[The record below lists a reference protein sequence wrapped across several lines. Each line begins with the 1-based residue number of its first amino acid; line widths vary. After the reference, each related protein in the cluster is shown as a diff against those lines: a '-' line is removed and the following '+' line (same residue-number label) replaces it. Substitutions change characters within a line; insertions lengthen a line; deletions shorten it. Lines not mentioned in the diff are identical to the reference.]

1 MLDRVLSSHATDMA
15 FFILKLYIQSVES
28 ASAFFAYM

>member
-15 FFILKLYIQSVES
+15 FFILKLYTQSIES